1 MVGLA
6 PLCSVEIRSRCQ
18 ALRGRNRESLD
29 RNAHHVSAG
38 DSIHP
43 RKSVGKK
50 LSCHSEK
57 MPVRVTPESAA
68 NAGLFSLA
76 DRGAFIIR

>member
-1 MVGLA
+1 MVGLD

-57 MPVRVTPESAA
+57 MAVRVTPESAA
-68 NAGLFSLA
+68 NAGLFSLG